1 MGNSTIRELYNGNM
15 RLLSVTETMELL
27 GIGRTK
33 LYQLLDD
40 KIIPAWRVGYSRRV
54 PEEALMDY
62 LESQLA
68 DEAKRGG

>member
-40 KIIPAWRVGYSRRV
+40 KIIPSCRVGYSRRV